1 MAGVQGVQ
9 SASSL
14 INNVEKLDINSSNMQ
29 VEWKH
34 FATNLKIFMR
44 ANNFENETEARKV
57 AILLACIGSE
67 ALEIFYSFNV
77 DIDKITF
84 EELLKKFEEYFLPK
98 VNITMERHKL
108 FNRKQGQNEDIA
120 SYATDIKNISLQ
132 CGFEELRDNILKDVF
147 SWNLNSNYNYI
158 REKLLTNDPKTFQD
172 SIDLAK
178 KLETSRQQA
187 KVLQGE
193 QTSSSQSSSFVGNVN
208 SHKKFNNN
216 LNHFRRSSRSVSP
229 ARSRHSP
236 VSPVKQRNVS
246 PSISSKNCH
255 RCGQIHRVRC
265 PAIGVI
271 CSLCRKPNHFAKVC
285 RNKKQLNTISQCQE
299 VKPLLILSC
308 DANTSKDSAF
318 KIDLLVNKV
327 PVNFTLDTGAETNIL
342 SLSDF
347 KKLNISSDI
356 LQKSNYKLST
366 FSGEIIPTVGVC
378 ILPIIHNNQSHE
390 ITFHIVDLSCKN
402 VIGHETCTKLKLIK
416 RIHIVKFQS
425 NLEQTDIFSKYADL
439 FEGIGCLKDFKA
451 HLVLK
456 PDAIPSIDPCRKVP
470 FRLVENLNK
479 ELEILERNNIIKKVE
494 EPTEWVNSL
503 VLTSNKNGRLRL
515 CIDPR
520 KLNNALMRPHYPLPT
535 IDEIRS
541 TLSGAKYFST
551 LDANKGFW
559 MILLD
564 EPSSKLCTFNTPQG
578 R

>member
-1 MAGVQGVQ
+1 MSKTNSEKTPPVKSTMSSDNMAGVQGVQ

-193 QTSSSQSSSFVGNVN
+193 QSSSSQSSSFVGNVN

-216 LNHFRRSSRSVSP
+216 NLNHFRRKKFHSV
-229 ARSRHSP
+229 
-236 VSPVKQRNVS
+236 
-246 PSISSKNCH
+246 
-255 RCGQIHRVRC
+255 
-265 PAIGVI
+265 
-271 CSLCRKPNHFAKVC
+271 L
-285 RNKKQLNTISQCQE
+285 
-299 VKPLLILSC
+299 
-308 DANTSKDSAF
+308 
-318 KIDLLVNKV
+318 
-327 PVNFTLDTGAETNIL
+327 
-342 SLSDF
+342 
-347 KKLNISSDI
+347 
-356 LQKSNYKLST
+356 
-366 FSGEIIPTVGVC
+366 
-378 ILPIIHNNQSHE
+378 
-390 ITFHIVDLSCKN
+390 
-402 VIGHETCTKLKLIK
+402 
-416 RIHIVKFQS
+416 
-425 NLEQTDIFSKYADL
+425 
-439 FEGIGCLKDFKA
+439 
-451 HLVLK
+451 
-456 PDAIPSIDPCRKVP
+456 
-470 FRLVENLNK
+470 
-479 ELEILERNNIIKKVE
+479 
-494 EPTEWVNSL
+494 
-503 VLTSNKNGRLRL
+503 
-515 CIDPR
+515 
-520 KLNNALMRPHYPLPT
+520 
-535 IDEIRS
+535 
-541 TLSGAKYFST
+541 
-551 LDANKGFW
+551 
-559 MILLD
+559 
-564 EPSSKLCTFNTPQG
+564 
-578 R
+578 